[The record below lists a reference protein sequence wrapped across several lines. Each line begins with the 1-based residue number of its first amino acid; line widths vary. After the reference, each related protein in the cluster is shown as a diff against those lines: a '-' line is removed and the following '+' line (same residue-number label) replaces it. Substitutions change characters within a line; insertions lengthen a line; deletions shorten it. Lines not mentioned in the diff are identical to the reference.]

1 MVCDIAI
8 AAILYGLL
16 GLKYGES
23 QLRFW
28 QVDLSAGEMLLNLL

>member
-16 GLKYGES
+16 GLKYGAS
-23 QLRFW
+23 HLSFW
-28 QVDLSAGEMLLNLL
+28 QVDLPAGEMLYNLL